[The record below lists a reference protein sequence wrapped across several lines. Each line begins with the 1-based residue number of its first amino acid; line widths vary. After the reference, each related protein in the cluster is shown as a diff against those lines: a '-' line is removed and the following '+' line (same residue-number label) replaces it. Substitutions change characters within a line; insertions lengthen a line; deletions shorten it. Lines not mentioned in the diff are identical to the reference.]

1 MKYCEWCGKSTT
13 NNPVHVA
20 QTPILEWIEERINKI
35 GRKQV
40 WGENSD
46 WSKLEM
52 DSEFEAELLVYDQLL
67 STVSKSTVCTRCLK
81 EDERMWEKYYDDDS
95 GDDEGGMFVVVEE

>member
-13 NNPVHVA
+13 NKPVHVA
-20 QTPILEWIEERINKI
+20 QTPILEWIEERINKL
-35 GRKQV
+35 GR
-40 WGENSD
+40 
-46 WSKLEM
+46 
-52 DSEFEAELLVYDQLL
+52 
-67 STVSKSTVCTRCLK
+67 K